1 MAFISVM
8 QLIDGKVFLDDVFN
22 RLVKVPDHNGQ
33 MAFRHTRCRA
43 THSIAHVL
51 TGALEKTAEL
61 KVTYASLSGV

>member
-1 MAFISVM
+1 
-8 QLIDGKVFLDDVFN
+8 VFN